1 MTMTEPQ
8 PIRLGQYLKLLG
20 LVATGGEAKFLIQEG
35 HVRVNGEVETR
46 RKRQLHDGDQ
56 VEVGDCL
63 SIVTYESDDTPSFET
78 EDDAPAPA
86 QADEPG

>member
-56 VEVGDCL
+56 VEVGDYL
-63 SIVTYESDDTPSFET
+63 SIVTYEP
-78 EDDAPAPA
+78 DDATA
-86 QADEPG
+86 QADELE